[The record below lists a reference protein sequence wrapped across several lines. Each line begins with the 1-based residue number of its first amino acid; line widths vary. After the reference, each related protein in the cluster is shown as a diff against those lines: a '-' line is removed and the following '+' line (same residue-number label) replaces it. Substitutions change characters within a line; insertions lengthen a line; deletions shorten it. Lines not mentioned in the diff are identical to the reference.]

1 MNLQSIKLLILILAA
16 GSLASCHKASDK
28 GEGKPLAKVY
38 DKYLYSDDLKGV
50 IPSEI
55 SDSDSASLVRDFIE
69 KWIRNELLLNKAEMN
84 LSDEEKDVEQQINNY
99 RSSLLIYAYQQRY
112 LGQNLDTMVTEQ
124 EIEAYFKAN
133 QSNFLLEEPLMK
145 GSYIKIPADAPD
157 IYKLRQWYRSD
168 DKETMNKLE
177 GYCFA
182 HATVYDHFNEGW
194 VNLNEVLRMIPG
206 NGESFLSTL
215 RYRNYLEVKDN
226 NFYYFLYV
234 KETAAEGSIS
244 PFELV
249 RDDIHYIILNKRKV
263 KLIDELERNIY
274 SDAQNREHFIIYK

>member
-1 MNLQSIKLLILILAA
+1 MNLSSIKYLILIISA
-16 GSLASCHKASDK
+16 GLLTACNKSPEKK
-28 GEGKPLAKVY
+28 EGKLLAKVY
-38 DKYLYSDDLKGV
+38 DKFLYSDDLKGV
-50 IPSEI
+50 IPAEI
-55 SDSDSASLVRDFIE
+55 SDSDSASLARDFIE

-112 LGQNLDTMVTEQ
+112 LGQNLDTVVTNQ

-133 QSNFLLEEPLMK
+133 QSNFLLGEPLMK
-145 GSYIKIPADAPD
+145 GFFIKVPVNAPD
-157 IYKLRQWYRSD
+157 VHKLRQWYRSD

-182 HATVYDHFNEGW
+182 HATVYDHFNDGW
-194 VNLNEVLRMIPG
+194 VNQNEVLRMIPG
-206 NGESFLSTL
+206 NGESFSNSLG
-215 RYRNYLEVKDN
+215 YRNFLEVKDN

-234 KETAAEGSIS
+234 KETAAEGSVS

-274 SDAQNREHFIIYK
+274 SDAQNREHFIIYQ

>member
-1 MNLQSIKLLILILAA
+1 MNLQSIKFLVLILVA
-16 GSLASCHKASDK
+16 GSLASCHKAPDK

-38 DKYLYSDDLKGV
+38 DKYLYNDDLKGV
-50 IPSEI
+50 IPAEI
-55 SDSDSASLVRDFIE
+55 SDSDSASLARDFIE

-84 LSDEEKDVEQQINNY
+84 LSDEEKDVEGQINNY

-112 LGQNLDTMVTEQ
+112 LGQNLDTVVTEQ

-133 QSNFLLEEPLMK
+133 QPNFLLEEPLMK
-145 GSYIKIPADAPD
+145 GFYIKVPVSAPD
-157 IYKLRQWYRSD
+157 IHKLRQWYRSD
-168 DKETMNKLE
+168 DKETINKLE

-182 HATVYDHFNEGW
+182 HATVYDHFNDGW

-206 NGESFLSTL
+206 NGESFINTL

-263 KLIDELERNIY
+263 QVIDELERNIY
-274 SDAQNREHFIIYK
+274 SDAQNHEHFIIYQ

>member
-1 MNLQSIKLLILILAA
+1 MNLQSIKYLLLIIAV
-16 GSLASCHKASDK
+16 GSFTSCRNAPEKR
-28 GEGKPLAKVY
+28 EGKLLAKVY

-50 IPSEI
+50 IPAEI
-55 SDSDSASLVRDFIE
+55 SDSDSASLSRDFIE

-84 LSDEEKDVEQQINNY
+84 LSDEEKDVEQQIVNY

-112 LGQNLDTMVTEQ
+112 LGQNLDTVVTDQ

-133 QSNFLLEEPLMK
+133 QSNFMLGEPLMK
-145 GSYIKIPADAPD
+145 GFFIKVPASAPD
-157 IYKLRQWYRSD
+157 IHKLRQWYRSD
-168 DKETMNKLE
+168 DKETINKLE

-182 HATVYDHFNEGW
+182 HATIYDHFNDGW
-194 VNLNEVLRMIPG
+194 VNQNEVLRMIPG
-206 NGESFLSTL
+206 NGESFRSTL
-215 RYRNYLEVKDN
+215 GYRNYLEVKDN

-234 KETAAEGSIS
+234 KETAAEGSVS

-274 SDAQNREHFIIYK
+274 SDAQNREHFIIYQ

>member
-1 MNLQSIKLLILILAA
+1 MNLQSIKYLLLIIIVV
-16 GSLASCHKASDK
+16 SFASCRKAPEK
-28 GEGKPLAKVY
+28 KPGKLLAKVN
-38 DKYLYSDDLKGV
+38 DKFLYSDDLKGV
-50 IPSEI
+50 IPAEI
-55 SDSDSASLVRDFIE
+55 SDSDSAALSRDFIE

-112 LGQNLDTMVTEQ
+112 LGQNLDTVVTDK
-124 EIEAYFKAN
+124 EIEDYFKAN
-133 QSNFLLEEPLMK
+133 QSNFMLGDPLMK
-145 GSYIKIPADAPD
+145 GFFIKVPASAPD
-157 IYKLRQWYRSD
+157 ISKLRQWYRSD

-182 HATVYDHFNEGW
+182 HATVYDHFNDGW
-194 VNLNEVLRMIPG
+194 VNQNEVLRMIPG
-206 NGESFLSTL
+206 NEESFRSTL
-215 RYRNYLEVKDN
+215 GYRNYLEVKDN

-234 KETAAEGSIS
+234 KETAAEGSVS
-244 PFELV
+244 PFELI

-274 SDAQNREHFIIYK
+274 SDAQNREHFIIYQ

>member
-1 MNLQSIKLLILILAA
+1 MNLQSVKYLLLIVAV
-16 GSLASCHKASDK
+16 GSFASCRKAPEK
-28 GEGKPLAKVY
+28 REGKLLAKVY

-50 IPSEI
+50 IPAEI
-55 SDSDSASLVRDFIE
+55 SDSDSASLSRDFIE

-112 LGQNLDTMVTEQ
+112 LGQNLDTVVTDQ
-124 EIEAYFKAN
+124 EIEAYFKDN
-133 QSNFLLEEPLMK
+133 QSNFMLGEPLMK
-145 GSYIKIPADAPD
+145 GFFIKVPASAPD
-157 IYKLRQWYRSD
+157 INKLRQWYRAD
-168 DKETMNKLE
+168 DKETINKLE

-182 HATVYDHFNEGW
+182 HAAVYDHFNDDW
-194 VNLNEVLRMIPG
+194 VNQNEVLRMIPG
-206 NGESFLSTL
+206 NGDSFRSTL
-215 RYRNYLEVKDN
+215 GYRNYLEVKDN

-234 KETAAEGSIS
+234 KETAAEGSVS

-263 KLIDELERNIY
+263 KLIDELERNIF
-274 SDAQNREHFIIYK
+274 SDAQNREQFIIYQ

>member
-1 MNLQSIKLLILILAA
+1 MNLQSIKFLVLILAA
-16 GSLASCHKASDK
+16 GSLASCHKAPHKS
-28 GEGKPLAKVY
+28 EGKPLAKVY

-50 IPSEI
+50 IPAEI

-84 LSDEEKDVEQQINNY
+84 LSDEEKDVERQIDNY

-112 LGQNLDTMVTEQ
+112 LGQNLDTVVTDQ
-124 EIEAYFKAN
+124 EIEAYFKSN
-133 QSNFLLEEPLMK
+133 QSNFLLEATMMK
-145 GSYIKIPADAPD
+145 VCFIKVPANAPD
-157 IYKLRQWYRSD
+157 IYKLRQWYRSE

-182 HATVYDHFNEGW
+182 HATVYDHFNDGW

-206 NGESFLSTL
+206 NGESFMSTL
-215 RYRNYLEVKDN
+215 GYRNYLEVKDN

-234 KETAAEGSIS
+234 KETAAEGSVS

-263 KLIDELERNIY
+263 KLIDELESNIY
-274 SDAQNREHFIIYK
+274 SDAQNHEHFIIYK